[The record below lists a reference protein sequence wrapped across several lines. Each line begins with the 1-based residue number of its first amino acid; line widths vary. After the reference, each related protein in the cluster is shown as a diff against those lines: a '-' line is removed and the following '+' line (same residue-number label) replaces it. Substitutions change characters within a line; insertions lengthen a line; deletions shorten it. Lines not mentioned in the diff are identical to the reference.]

1 MTNLADHR
9 HLLSTR
15 LSGVLRTTQTHLK
28 ELNDLGVKTVNDF
41 FHYFPRVYR
50 DRTDMCTVSEL
61 KTDTVN
67 VIQGRLEGLFSRKTK
82 SGKFMTRAFLTDPT
96 GKVEV
101 FWFNQ
106 PHISRM
112 FRSGDEVVLT
122 GKAKFE
128 RGKVVMLSP
137 LYEPVRTKQLHSAR
151 LVPVYHEHDRITSKW
166 IREKIQPLLKGT
178 QLLEDYL
185 PGTIVEAE
193 GLMAYSE
200 AVRAVHDPKDEEHL
214 TNARY
219 RLAFDEL
226 FLLQIRA
233 LQRRW
238 RLRQTSKQDGRIIR
252 IDADL
257 TKRFL
262 SQLPFRLT
270 GAQQRVVGEISKDL
284 DSPYPMMRLLQ
295 GDVGSGKT
303 VVAAFAM
310 VHALSAGF
318 QAALMAPTEI
328 LARQHYQN
336 LMKFLS
342 GFGFNV
348 QLLVGSLASG
358 QKDEIARQIATGTVD
373 LVVGTHALI
382 QEGVKFARLGLAVI
396 DEQHRFGVKQREILE
411 QGSAPHVL
419 NLSATPIPRTLAM
432 VVYGDQDVS
441 ILDELPPGRQ
451 PIITRL
457 VPEKKRR
464 DAEFWIADQIVKGRQ
479 IFVICP
485 LIDESDVLG
494 VKAVTTEYER
504 LQSEVFKNFRIGL
517 LHGKLRP
524 AEKEEMMR
532 KFGAGEL
539 DILVSTSVVEV
550 GIDVP
555 NATIMLIEG
564 AERFGLSQLH
574 QFRGRVGRGQH
585 QSYCF
590 LFTDSESEETRQR
603 LGALV
608 LHSSGF
614 KLAEIDLAL
623 RGPGE
628 VYGVRQSGI
637 PDLKMASLGDAE
649 LVGKVRQ
656 AAAQLILKDPEL
668 ELHPGLRG
676 KVESLESSSLKP
688 VSRVE

>member
-1 MTNLADHR
+1 MSITDPR
-9 HLLSTR
+9 QLLSTR
-15 LSGVLRTTQTHLK
+15 LSGVLRTTPAHLAG
-28 ELNDLGVKTVNDF
+28 LNELGVKTVNDF
-41 FHYFPRVYR
+41 FHYFPRAYR
-50 DRTDMCTVSEL
+50 DRTDMCTVREL
-61 KTDTVN
+61 KVDAVN
-67 VIQGRLEGLFSRKTK
+67 VVQGRLEGLFSRKTN
-82 SGKFMTRAFLTDPT
+82 SGKFMTRAFLVDPT
-96 GKVEV
+96 GGVEI

-128 RGKVVMLSP
+128 RGKTVMLSP

-151 LVPVYHEHDRITSKW
+151 LVPIYHEHDCVTSKW

-185 PGTIVEAE
+185 PGTVVEAE
-193 GLMAYSE
+193 GLMPYSE
-200 AVRAVHDPKDEEHL
+200 AVRGVHDPRDEEHL
-214 TNARY
+214 AKARY

-226 FLLQIRA
+226 FLFQIRA

-238 RLRQTSKQDGRIIR
+238 RLRQNSKQDGRVIR
-252 IDADL
+252 IDSEL

-262 SQLPFRLT
+262 SQLPFTLT
-270 GAQQRVVGEISKDL
+270 GAQQRVIGEISKDL
-284 DSPYPMMRLLQ
+284 NSPYPMMRLLQ

-310 VHALSAGF
+310 VHALSARF

-328 LARQHYQN
+328 LARQHYHN

-348 QLLVGSLASG
+348 HLLVGSLADG
-358 QKDEIARQIATGTVD
+358 QKEEIVRQIATGTVD

-382 QEGVKFARLGLAVI
+382 QEGVRFARLGLAVI
-396 DEQHRFGVKQREILE
+396 DEQHRFGVKQRELLE
-411 QGSAPHVL
+411 GASSVSGLGRAPHVL

-441 ILDELPPGRQ
+441 VLDELPPGRQ

-464 DAEFWIADQIVKGRQ
+464 DAEFWIADQIKKGRQ
-479 IFVICP
+479 VFVVCP

-494 VKAVTTEYER
+494 VKAVTTEFER
-504 LQSEVFKNFRIGL
+504 LQGEVFKSFRIGL

-524 AEKEEMMR
+524 AEKEEMMG

-574 QFRGRVGRGQH
+574 QFRGRVGRGEH

-590 LFTDSESEETRQR
+590 LFTDSDSEKTRER

-608 LHSSGF
+608 KFSSGF
-614 KLAEIDLAL
+614 KLAEIDLVL

-637 PDLKMASLGDAE
+637 PDLKMASLGDEE
-649 LVGKVRQ
+649 LVKKVRQ
-656 AAAQLILKDPEL
+656 AAAQLIVKDPEL
-668 ELHPGLRG
+668 ELHAGLRR
-676 KVESLESSSLKP
+676 
-688 VSRVE
+688 RVENLA

>member
-1 MTNLADHR
+1 MSTIDHR

-15 LSGVLRTTQTHLK
+15 LSGVLRTTSAHLSG
-28 ELNDLGVKTVNDF
+28 LNELGVKTVNDF
-41 FHYFPRVYR
+41 FHYFPRAYR
-50 DRTDMCTVSEL
+50 DRTDRCTVSEL
-61 KTDTVN
+61 RADVVN
-67 VIQGRLEGLFSRKTK
+67 VVQGRLEGLFSKK
-82 SGKFMTRAFLTDPT
+82 AQSGKFMTRAFLVDPT
-96 GKVEV
+96 GSVEI

-106 PHISRM
+106 PHITRM

-128 RGKVVMLSP
+128 RGGVVMLSP
-137 LYEPVRTKQLHSAR
+137 LYEPVRTKQLHSSR

-193 GLMAYSE
+193 GLMPYAE
-200 AVRAVHDPKDEEHL
+200 AVRAVHDPVDEAHL
-214 TNARY
+214 ERARY

-226 FLLQIRA
+226 FLLQVRA

-238 RLRQTSKQDGRIIR
+238 RLRQGGRQDGRVIS
-252 IDADL
+252 IDPQLTARFLNQLSFKL
-257 TKRFL
+257 TK
-262 SQLPFRLT
+262 
-270 GAQQRVVGEISKDL
+270 AQQRVVGEISKDL
-284 DSPYPMMRLLQ
+284 HSPYPMMRLLQ

-303 VVAAFAM
+303 VVAAFGI
-310 VHALSAGF
+310 VHTMASGF

-328 LARQHYQN
+328 LARQHYKS
-336 LMKFLS
+336 LMRFLS

-348 QLLVGSLASG
+348 QLLVGSLSATR
-358 QKDEIARQIATGTVD
+358 KEEITRQIATGTVD

-382 QEGVKFARLGLAVI
+382 QDGVRFARLGLAVI
-396 DEQHRFGVKQREILE
+396 DEQHRFGVKQREMLAGQATVTAG
-411 QGSAPHVL
+411 QGSGGVGAPHVL

-432 VVYGDQDVS
+432 VIYGDQDVS

-451 PIITRL
+451 EIVTRL

-464 DAEFWIADQIVKGRQ
+464 DAEFWIADQIKKGRQ
-479 IFVICP
+479 VFIVCP
-485 LIDESDVLG
+485 LIDEIDESDVG

-504 LQSEVFKNFRIGL
+504 LQDEVFREFRIGL
-517 LHGKLRP
+517 LHGKLP
-524 AEKEEMMR
+524 SAKKDVMMS

-574 QFRGRVGRGQH
+574 QFRGRVGRGAH

-590 LFTDSESEETRQR
+590 LFTESDSEATRQR

-608 LHSSGF
+608 KHSSGF

-637 PDLKMASLGDAE
+637 PDLKMASLGDAD
-649 LVGKVRQ
+649 LVRKVRN
-656 AAAQLILKDPEL
+656 AAAQLILQNPEL
-668 ELHPGLRG
+668 ELHPGLR
-676 KVESLESSSLKP
+676 KKMA
-688 VSRVE
+688 